1 MYDYYREHIKP
12 FIDFGKTK
20 TQNFNSRQKG
30 NGALNMTEYKLV
42 ESMQSDKPLDID
54 TTSSPNIVYQ
64 RKNIKSVEATG
75 SEDDFTYKP
84 KHWEYEEREL
94 TQDEYS
100 QYLIA
105 MEQVKEINEH
115 SDEEAIDNY
124 TRQLMDEGVL

>member
-1 MYDYYREHIKP
+1 M
-12 FIDFGKTK
+12 TK
-20 TQNFNSRQKG
+20 
-30 NGALNMTEYKLV
+30 YKLV

-64 RKNIKSVEATG
+64 RKNIKLVEATRN
-75 SEDDFTYKP
+75 EDDFTYKP

-105 MEQVKEINEH
+105 MEQAKEINEH

>member
-1 MYDYYREHIKP
+1 M
-12 FIDFGKTK
+12 TK
-20 TQNFNSRQKG
+20 
-30 NGALNMTEYKLV
+30 YKLV

-64 RKNIKSVEATG
+64 RKNIRLVEAAG

-105 MEQVKEINEH
+105 MEQAKEINEH

>member
-1 MYDYYREHIKP
+1 MP
-12 FIDFGKTK
+12 FRIVVQLGETHC
-20 TQNFNSRQKG
+20 G
-30 NGALNMTEYKLV
+30 NGSGGSHKFDSCLF
-42 ESMQSDKPLDID
+42 D
-54 TTSSPNIVYQ
+54 YQ
-64 RKNIKSVEATG
+64 KIRRCLYG
-75 SEDDFTYKP
+75 KP

-105 MEQVKEINEH
+105 MEQAKEINEH

>member
-1 MYDYYREHIKP
+1 
-12 FIDFGKTK
+12 
-20 TQNFNSRQKG
+20 
-30 NGALNMTEYKLV
+30 MTEYKLV

-64 RKNIKSVEATG
+64 RKNIKLVEATG
-75 SEDDFTYKP
+75 NEDDLTYKP
-84 KHWEYEEREL
+84 RHWEYEEREL

-100 QYLIA
+100 QYLIV
-105 MEQVKEINEH
+105 MEQAKEINEH

>member
-1 MYDYYREHIKP
+1 
-12 FIDFGKTK
+12 
-20 TQNFNSRQKG
+20 
-30 NGALNMTEYKLV
+30 MTEYKLV
-42 ESMQSDKPLDID
+42 ESMQSDKPLDNDAI
-54 TTSSPNIVYQ
+54 SSPNIVYQ
-64 RKNIKSVEATG
+64 RKNHKSVESAG
-75 SEDDFTYKP
+75 SVDDFTYKP

-105 MEQVKEINEH
+105 MEQAKEINEH

>member
-1 MYDYYREHIKP
+1 MSILLDNQNKKERELSLSDYCPINTP
-12 FIDFGKTK
+12 
-20 TQNFNSRQKG
+20 
-30 NGALNMTEYKLV
+30 
-42 ESMQSDKPLDID
+42 
-54 TTSSPNIVYQ
+54 TSSPNIVYQ

-105 MEQVKEINEH
+105 MEQAKEINEH

>member
-1 MYDYYREHIKP
+1 
-12 FIDFGKTK
+12 
-20 TQNFNSRQKG
+20 
-30 NGALNMTEYKLV
+30 MTEYKLV

-64 RKNIKSVEATG
+64 RKNIKSDEETG

-105 MEQVKEINEH
+105 MEQAKRINEH

-124 TRQLMDEGVL
+124 TLQLMEEGVI

>member
-1 MYDYYREHIKP
+1 MTDYR
-12 FIDFGKTK
+12 
-20 TQNFNSRQKG
+20 
-30 NGALNMTEYKLV
+30 LV
-42 ESMQSDKPLDID
+42 ESMQTDAPLEID
-54 TTSSPNIVYQ
+54 TASSPNVVYQ
-64 RKNIKSVEATG
+64 RQNIKSVEAKG

>member
-1 MYDYYREHIKP
+1 
-12 FIDFGKTK
+12 
-20 TQNFNSRQKG
+20 
-30 NGALNMTEYKLV
+30 MTEYKLV

-54 TTSSPNIVYQ
+54 TISSPNIVYQ

-75 SEDDFTYKP
+75 NKDDFTYKP

-105 MEQVKEINEH
+105 MEQAKEINEH

>member
-1 MYDYYREHIKP
+1 
-12 FIDFGKTK
+12 
-20 TQNFNSRQKG
+20 
-30 NGALNMTEYKLV
+30 MTEYKLV

-64 RKNIKSVEATG
+64 RKNIKLVEATG
-75 SEDDFTYKP
+75 SEDDFAHKP

-105 MEQVKEINEH
+105 MEQAKEINEH

>member
-1 MYDYYREHIKP
+1 MISTQHHLRIS
-12 FIDFGKTK
+12 FISEK
-20 TQNFNSRQKG
+20 
-30 NGALNMTEYKLV
+30 
-42 ESMQSDKPLDID
+42 
-54 TTSSPNIVYQ
+54 
-64 RKNIKSVEATG
+64 TG

-105 MEQVKEINEH
+105 MEQAKEINEH

-124 TRQLMDEGVL
+124 TRQLMDEGVLEYENIS

>member
-1 MYDYYREHIKP
+1 
-12 FIDFGKTK
+12 
-20 TQNFNSRQKG
+20 
-30 NGALNMTEYKLV
+30 MTEYKLV

-54 TTSSPNIVYQ
+54 TISSPNIVYQ

-75 SEDDFTYKP
+75 SEEDLTYKP
-84 KHWEYEEREL
+84 KHWECEEREL

-105 MEQVKEINEH
+105 MEQAKEINEH

-124 TRQLMDEGVL
+124 TRQLMDEGVI

>member
-1 MYDYYREHIKP
+1 
-12 FIDFGKTK
+12 
-20 TQNFNSRQKG
+20 
-30 NGALNMTEYKLV
+30 MTEYKLV

-64 RKNIKSVEATG
+64 RKNIKPVEATG
-75 SEDDFTYKP
+75 NEDDFTYKP

-105 MEQVKEINEH
+105 MEQAQAINEH

>member
-1 MYDYYREHIKP
+1 
-12 FIDFGKTK
+12 
-20 TQNFNSRQKG
+20 
-30 NGALNMTEYKLV
+30 MTEYKLV

-64 RKNIKSVEATG
+64 RKNIKLVEATW
-75 SEDDFTYKP
+75 SEDDFAYKP

-105 MEQVKEINEH
+105 MEQAKEINEH

>member
-1 MYDYYREHIKP
+1 
-12 FIDFGKTK
+12 
-20 TQNFNSRQKG
+20 
-30 NGALNMTEYKLV
+30 MTEYKLV
-42 ESMQSDKPLDID
+42 EGMQSDKPLDID

-105 MEQVKEINEH
+105 IEQVQAINEH
-115 SDEEAIDNY
+115 SDNEAIDNY
-124 TRQLMDEGVL
+124 TMQLMQEGII

>member
-1 MYDYYREHIKP
+1 M
-12 FIDFGKTK
+12 TK
-20 TQNFNSRQKG
+20 
-30 NGALNMTEYKLV
+30 YKLV

-54 TTSSPNIVYQ
+54 ITSSPNIVYQ
-64 RKNIKSVEATG
+64 RKNIKLVEATG
-75 SEDDFTYKP
+75 SEKDFTYKP

-105 MEQVKEINEH
+105 MEQAKEINEH

>member
-1 MYDYYREHIKP
+1 M
-12 FIDFGKTK
+12 
-20 TQNFNSRQKG
+20 S
-30 NGALNMTEYKLV
+30 
-42 ESMQSDKPLDID
+42 
-54 TTSSPNIVYQ
+54 TSSISTPFSSCGLMPVISLSFSSWQ
-64 RKNIKSVEATG
+64 FSTSVEATG

-105 MEQVKEINEH
+105 MEQAKEINEH

>member
-1 MYDYYREHIKP
+1 
-12 FIDFGKTK
+12 
-20 TQNFNSRQKG
+20 
-30 NGALNMTEYKLV
+30 MTEYKLV

-54 TTSSPNIVYQ
+54 TASSPNIVYQ
-64 RKNIKSVEATG
+64 RKNIKLVEATG
-75 SEDDFTYKP
+75 NEGDFTYKP
-84 KHWEYEEREL
+84 KHWEYDEREL

>member
-1 MYDYYREHIKP
+1 
-12 FIDFGKTK
+12 
-20 TQNFNSRQKG
+20 
-30 NGALNMTEYKLV
+30 MTEYKLV
-42 ESMQSDKPLDID
+42 EGMQSDKPLDID

-105 MEQVKEINEH
+105 IEQVQAINEH
-115 SDEEAIDNY
+115 SENEAIDNY
-124 TRQLMDEGVL
+124 TMQLMQEGII

>member
-1 MYDYYREHIKP
+1 
-12 FIDFGKTK
+12 
-20 TQNFNSRQKG
+20 
-30 NGALNMTEYKLV
+30 MTEYKLV

-64 RKNIKSVEATG
+64 RKNIKLVEATG
-75 SEDDFTYKP
+75 CEDDFTYKP

-105 MEQVKEINEH
+105 MEQVQEINEH

>member
-1 MYDYYREHIKP
+1 
-12 FIDFGKTK
+12 
-20 TQNFNSRQKG
+20 
-30 NGALNMTEYKLV
+30 MTEYKLV

-75 SEDDFTYKP
+75 NEDYFTYKP

-105 MEQVKEINEH
+105 MEQAKAINEH
-115 SDEEAIDNY
+115 SNNEAIDNY
-124 TRQLMDEGVL
+124 TMQLMQEGII